1 MNILTILFITN
12 FLRTLFIILI
22 IYYVFRFLGR
32 YVFPYM
38 LRRAVSNMVNKQQQY
53 AGQQTRQPEGKVTVE
68 KNQRRQTHYA
78 KDEGEY
84 VDFEEVD

>member
-1 MNILTILFITN
+1 
-12 FLRTLFIILI
+12 
-22 IYYVFRFLGR
+22 
-32 YVFPYM
+32 M